1 MRDNLKSS
9 RKAMGLTQQAM
20 ADRLGIGLRHYQTM
34 VRNLDDLGRIVIPK
48 EMRTPL
54 EMGPGTPMEIIGSD
68 EGIYLRKQ
76 QELPLSER
84 VRRLRKEAV
93 QEGASV
99 EVIYQMNQ
107 LLDVLEDC

>member
-1 MRDNLKSS
+1 MTAIIRRMDP
-9 RKAMGLTQQAM
+9 
-20 ADRLGIGLRHYQTM
+20 
-34 VRNLDDLGRIVIPK
+34 LGRVVIPK
-48 EMRTPL
+48 SMREQL
-54 EMGPGTPMEIIGSD
+54 DWNEGDSIEVIGSD

-84 VRRLRKEAV
+84 VRRLQKEAV

>member
-1 MRDNLKSS
+1 MTAIIRRMDP
-9 RKAMGLTQQAM
+9 
-20 ADRLGIGLRHYQTM
+20 
-34 VRNLDDLGRIVIPK
+34 LGRVVIPK
-48 EMRTPL
+48 SMRKQLDWNEGDPI
-54 EMGPGTPMEIIGSD
+54 EVIGSD

-76 QELPLSER
+76 PELPLSER

>member
-1 MRDNLKSS
+1 MTAIIRRMDP
-9 RKAMGLTQQAM
+9 
-20 ADRLGIGLRHYQTM
+20 
-34 VRNLDDLGRIVIPK
+34 LGRVVIPK
-48 EMRTPL
+48 SIREQLDWNEGDPI
-54 EMGPGTPMEIIGSD
+54 EVIGSD

>member
-1 MRDNLKSS
+1 MTAIIRRMDL
-9 RKAMGLTQQAM
+9 
-20 ADRLGIGLRHYQTM
+20 
-34 VRNLDDLGRIVIPK
+34 LGRVVIPK
-48 EMRTPL
+48 SIREQL
-54 EMGPGTPMEIIGSD
+54 GWQEGTPIEVIGSD
-68 EGIYLRKQ
+68 NGIYLREQ
-76 QELPLSER
+76 QTLTLSER

>member
-1 MRDNLKSS
+1 MTAIIRRMDP
-9 RKAMGLTQQAM
+9 
-20 ADRLGIGLRHYQTM
+20 
-34 VRNLDDLGRIVIPK
+34 LGRVVIPK
-48 EMRTPL
+48 SMREQLDWNEGDPI
-54 EMGPGTPMEIIGSD
+54 EVIGSD

-84 VRRLRKEAV
+84 VRRLQKEAI

-107 LLDVLEDC
+107 LLDILEG

>member
-1 MRDNLKSS
+1 MTAIIRRMDP
-9 RKAMGLTQQAM
+9 
-20 ADRLGIGLRHYQTM
+20 
-34 VRNLDDLGRIVIPK
+34 LGRVVIPK
-48 EMRTPL
+48 SIREQL
-54 EMGPGTPMEIIGSD
+54 GWQEGTPIEVIGSD

-84 VRRLRKEAV
+84 VRRLQKEAV

-99 EVIYQMNQ
+99 EVLYQMNQ

>member
-1 MRDNLKSS
+1 MTAIIRRMDP
-9 RKAMGLTQQAM
+9 
-20 ADRLGIGLRHYQTM
+20 
-34 VRNLDDLGRIVIPK
+34 LGRVVIPK
-48 EMRTPL
+48 SMREQLDWSEGDPI
-54 EMGPGTPMEIIGSD
+54 EVIGSD
-68 EGIYLRKQ
+68 EGIYIRKQ

-84 VRRLRKEAV
+84 VRRLQKEAV

>member
-1 MRDNLKSS
+1 
-9 RKAMGLTQQAM
+9 M
-20 ADRLGIGLRHYQTM
+20 AAIIRRMDP
-34 VRNLDDLGRIVIPK
+34 LGRVVIPK
-48 EMRTPL
+48 SMREQLDWNEGDPI
-54 EMGPGTPMEIIGSD
+54 EVIGSD

-84 VRRLRKEAV
+84 VRRLQKEAV

>member
-1 MRDNLKSS
+1 MTAIIRRMDP
-9 RKAMGLTQQAM
+9 
-20 ADRLGIGLRHYQTM
+20 
-34 VRNLDDLGRIVIPK
+34 LGRVVIPK
-48 EMRTPL
+48 SIREQLDWSEGDPI
-54 EMGPGTPMEIIGSD
+54 EVIGSD

-76 QELPLSER
+76 QELSER
-84 VRRLRKEAV
+84 VRRLQKEAI